1 MTSVGPAD
9 PLRVVLGAHAR
20 TLATATA
27 RYSWRTPVQGPI
39 HTSASGHT
47 DLTTGTATMTTVT
60 STPPSLPFPAGDGV
74 LVLDGLITLP
84 GQSTPQEMT
93 SHALLIP
100 EAGTLSMILLDG
112 PPIQDERGRWISS
125 RADATRLTMEV
136 DPLLGSVAATFH
148 WLAAVTIAE
157 PGDAPGRYRVS
168 LDLSRLVDD
177 AHPQRREAVR
187 LTLDRLQPGLSS
199 GSASGTVSGTV
210 SGIVE
215 VDPASGFV
223 TSFSV
228 TAEGLQEGAQIDPI
242 LLELRDH
249 GVAVQVEV
257 PPARE

>member
-1 MTSVGPAD
+1 M
-9 PLRVVLGAHAR
+9 RVVLDAHAR

-27 RYSWRTPVQGPI
+27 RYSWRTPVEGPV
-39 HTSASGHT
+39 HTSAYGHT
-47 DLTTGTATMTTVT
+47 DLTTGAATMTTVT
-60 STPPSLPFPAGDGV
+60 TTSPSPPPPAGDGV
-74 LVLDGLITLP
+74 LVLDGLIALP
-84 GQSTPQEMT
+84 GQSTPEEMT
-93 SHALLIP
+93 AHALLVP
-100 EAGTLSMILLDG
+100 KAGTLSMILLDG
-112 PPIQDERGRWISS
+112 PPTQDEQGRWTSS

-148 WLAAVTIAE
+148 WLAAVTSAE
-157 PGDAPGRYRVS
+157 PDDAPGRYRVD
-168 LDLSRLVDD
+168 LDLSQLVDD
-177 AHPQRREAVR
+177 AHPQRREMVR

-199 GSASGTVSGTV
+199 GSASRTV

-228 TAEGLQEGAQIDPI
+228 TTDGPDEGPQIDPV

-249 GVAVQVEV
+249 GVAAQVEV